1 MDGGMDGGMGV
12 GVSLFAGGAM
22 VPGPLGS
29 VPLDGVLAEPSPSL
43 RFRLFENA
51 RFPESAWDP
60 ALRAQIILAEFGGKD
75 WQGVKVPDREDGDPM
90 KLRQWIEVLLEQRQE
105 RPGRLPEILVQAE
118 NLELYWQNMLMVG
131 SGRPYTATLIEIAMA
146 VGHMVGIYW
155 KAKWM
160 RPRPVQVFPAIMPAI
175 MTPSHP
181 SYPNNHAFQSHLIAL
196 SVGEIFEGDTN
207 AAMRAPLLALANR
220 IGRNREVAGVHFPAD
235 TRASAVLAPEIFDLL
250 KGCDTFNEVLKK
262 ARTEWIEPVPRASTE
277 LTGSVPEASTKLTGP
292 VPGGRPNN
300 VELAEG
306 LIDRIGD
313 AVYRRIRAG
322 GRSL

>member
-29 VPLDGVLAEPSPSL
+29 VPLDGVLAEPSPDSG
-43 RFRLFENA
+43 FCLFTNP
-51 RFPESAWDP
+51 RFPDSAWDP
-60 ALRAQIILAEFGGKD
+60 ALRAQVVLAEFGGTG
-75 WQGVKVPDREDGDPM
+75 WWGVQLQDRDDGPM
-90 KLRQWIEVLLEQRQE
+90 RLRQGIEVLLEQRQE

-118 NLELYWQNMLMVG
+118 NLELYWRNMLMVG
-131 SGRPYTATLIEIAMA
+131 RGRPYTATLIEIAMA
-146 VGHMVGIYW
+146 VGHMVGLYW
-155 KAKWM
+155 KFRWK

-196 SVGEIFEGDTN
+196 SVGEIFVGSTK

-220 IGRNREVAGVHFPAD
+220 IGRNREVAGLHFPAD

-250 KGCDTFNEVLKK
+250 NGLQTFNNVLAE
-262 ARTEWIEPVPRASTE
+262 ARNEWTEQLA
-277 LTGSVPEASTKLTGP
+277 LA
-292 VPGGRPNN
+292 GRPNN
-300 VELAEG
+300 VEPAEG
-306 LIDRIGD
+306 LMDQIGD
-313 AVYRRIRAG
+313 AVYRRLRASG
-322 GRSL
+322 GLP

>member
-1 MDGGMDGGMGV
+1 MDGGMGV

-29 VPLDGVLAEPSPSL
+29 VPLDGVLAEPSPDSG
-43 RFRLFENA
+43 FYLFTNA
-51 RFPESAWDP
+51 RFPEYAWDP
-60 ALRAQIILAEFGGKD
+60 ALRAQVVLAEFGAKGKG
-75 WQGVKVPDREDGDPM
+75 WWGAELPDRDDGPM
-90 KLRQWIEVLLEQRQE
+90 RLREGIEVLLEQRQE

-118 NLELYWQNMLMVG
+118 NLELYWRNMLMVG
-131 SGRPYTATLIEIAMA
+131 RGRPYTATLIEIAMA

-155 KAKWM
+155 KARYA

-196 SVGEIFEGDTN
+196 SVGEIFAGETK

-220 IGRNREVAGVHFPAD
+220 IGRNREVAGLHFPAD
-235 TRASAVLAPEIFDLL
+235 TRASAILAPQIFELLKECKTFNDVLA
-250 KGCDTFNEVLKK
+250 K
-262 ARTEWIEPVPRASTE
+262 AGIEWRE
-277 LTGSVPEASTKLTGP
+277 L

-300 VELAEG
+300 VEPAEG
-306 LIDRIGD
+306 LTDRIGD
-313 AVYRRIRAG
+313 AVYRRFRASG
-322 GRSL
+322 DLR